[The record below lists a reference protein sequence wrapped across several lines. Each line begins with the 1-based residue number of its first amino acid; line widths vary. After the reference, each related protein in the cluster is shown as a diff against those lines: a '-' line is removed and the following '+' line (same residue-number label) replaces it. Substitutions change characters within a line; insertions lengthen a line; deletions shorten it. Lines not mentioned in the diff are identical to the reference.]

1 MCTTRNELD
10 NTITGNSNDNTL
22 TGLAGNDTLDGGT
35 GACGEAANDA
45 VFEVRLAA

>member
-22 TGLAGNDTLDGGT
+22 TGLAGNDTLAGDAGV
-35 GACGEAANDA
+35 CGEAANDA
-45 VFEVRLAA
+45 VFEVRLVA